1 MSRKKILICAW
12 QLDKRRGPWL
22 RKLEAAGFDVRFNPL
37 GRKYTQEELIRH
49 LPGTYATIAS
59 SEPYNDRTLSVAPE
73 LRIIARW
80 GVGHDQVDVDAATR
94 HGVAVAMAF
103 GANHEAVADA
113 AFALMSGLANDVLRY
128 HRLVA
133 GGGWGGRY
141 HVGLHKKTVGIVG
154 LGRIGRAVARR
165 CRGFGTRILGYDPP
179 LSDDA
184 IRGFGVEP
192 ASLEALLRESD
203 FVSLHAP
210 RSPETERLINRETL
224 ALMKPSAYLINTSR
238 GSVVDEA
245 ALIEALT
252 GGVIAGAGLDVFETE
267 PPAGSPLLELDNVLL
282 MPHSAG
288 ASSDAVEGVSER
300 CVDSIIAIHQGRDP
314 GGGLVLNPEVL
325 SGAGT

>member
-1 MSRKKILICAW
+1 MSGKKVLICAW
-12 QLDKRRGPWL
+12 QLDRRRGPWL
-22 RKLEAAGFDVRFNPL
+22 RKLEEAGFDVEFNPL
-37 GRKYTQEELIRH
+37 GRKYTRRELIER
-49 LPGTYATIAS
+49 LPGTYAAMAG
-59 SEPYNDRTLSVAPE
+59 SEPYDDRTLSAAPE

-94 HGVAVAMAF
+94 RGVAVAMAF

-113 AFALMSGLANDVLRY
+113 AFALMAGLANDVLRY

-141 HVGLHKKTVGIVG
+141 HVGLHGKTVGIVG
-154 LGRIGRAVARR
+154 LGRIGRAFARR
-165 CRGFGTRILGYDPP
+165 CRGFAMRILGRDPLLP
-179 LSDDA
+179 DDA

-192 ASLEALLRESD
+192 VSLERLLREAD

-210 RSPETERLINRETL
+210 RAPETERLVDREAL

-238 GSVVDEA
+238 GGVVDEA
-245 ALIEALT
+245 ALIEALA

-267 PPAGSPLLELDNVLL
+267 PPEGSPLLALDNVLL

-288 ASSDAVEGVSER
+288 ASADAVDAVSER
-300 CVDSIIAIHQGRDP
+300 CVDSILAIHRGRDP
-314 GGGLVLNPEVL
+314 GEDLVLNPEVL
-325 SGAGT
+325 SSA

>member
-1 MSRKKILICAW
+1 MSGKKVLICAW
-12 QLDKRRGPWL
+12 QLDRRRGPWL
-22 RKLEAAGFDVRFNPL
+22 RKLEEAGFDVEFNPL
-37 GRKYTQEELIRH
+37 GRKYTRQELIER
-49 LPGTYATIAS
+49 LPGTYAAMAG
-59 SEPYNDRTLSVAPE
+59 SEPYDDRTLSAAPE

-94 HGVAVAMAF
+94 RGVAVAMAF

-113 AFALMSGLANDVLRY
+113 AFALMAGLANDVLRY

-141 HVGLHKKTVGIVG
+141 HVGLHGKTVGIVG
-154 LGRIGRAVARR
+154 LGRIGHAFARR
-165 CRGFGTRILGYDPP
+165 CQGFAMRILGRDPLLP
-179 LSDDA
+179 DDA

-192 ASLEALLRESD
+192 ASLEKLLREAD

-210 RSPETERLINRETL
+210 RAPETERLVDREAL

-238 GSVVDEA
+238 GGVVDEA
-245 ALIEALT
+245 ALIEALA

-267 PPAGSPLLELDNVLL
+267 PPEGSPLLTLDNVLL

-288 ASSDAVEGVSER
+288 ASADAVDAVSER
-300 CVDSIIAIHQGRDP
+300 CVDSILAIHRGRDP
-314 GGGLVLNPEVL
+314 GEGLVLNPEVL
-325 SGAGT
+325 SGA

>member
-1 MSRKKILICAW
+1 MSGKKVLICAW
-12 QLDKRRGPWL
+12 QLDRRRGPWL
-22 RKLEAAGFDVRFNPL
+22 RKLEEAGFDVEFNPL
-37 GRKYTQEELIRH
+37 GRKYTRRELIER
-49 LPGTYATIAS
+49 LPGTYAAMAG
-59 SEPYNDRTLSVAPE
+59 SEPYDDRTLSAAPE

-113 AFALMSGLANDVLRY
+113 AFALMAGLANDVLRY

-141 HVGLHKKTVGIVG
+141 HVGLHGKTVGIVG
-154 LGRIGRAVARR
+154 LGRIGRAFARR
-165 CRGFGTRILGYDPP
+165 CRGFAMRILGRDPLLP
-179 LSDDA
+179 DDA

-192 ASLEALLRESD
+192 ASLERLLREAD

-210 RSPETERLINRETL
+210 RAPETERLVDREAL

-238 GSVVDEA
+238 GGVVDEA
-245 ALIEALT
+245 ALIEALA

-267 PPAGSPLLELDNVLL
+267 PPEGSPLLALDNVLL

-288 ASSDAVEGVSER
+288 ASADAVDAVSER
-300 CVDSIIAIHQGRDP
+300 CVDSILAIHRGRGP
-314 GGGLVLNPEVL
+314 GEGLMLNPEVL
-325 SGAGT
+325 SGA

>member
-1 MSRKKILICAW
+1 MSGKKVLICAW
-12 QLDKRRGPWL
+12 QLDRRRGPWL
-22 RKLEAAGFDVRFNPL
+22 RKLEEAGFDVEFNPL
-37 GRKYTQEELIRH
+37 GRKYTRQELIER
-49 LPGTYATIAS
+49 LPGTYAAMAG
-59 SEPYNDRTLSVAPE
+59 SEPYDDRTLSAAPE

-94 HGVAVAMAF
+94 RGVAVAMAF

-113 AFALMSGLANDVLRY
+113 AFALMAGLANDVLRY

-141 HVGLHKKTVGIVG
+141 HVGLHGKTVGIVG
-154 LGRIGRAVARR
+154 LGRIGRAFARR
-165 CRGFGTRILGYDPP
+165 CRGFAMRILGRDPFLP
-179 LSDDA
+179 DDA

-192 ASLEALLRESD
+192 ASLKKLLREAD

-210 RSPETERLINRETL
+210 RAPETEQLVDREAL

-238 GSVVDEA
+238 GGVVDEA

-267 PPAGSPLLELDNVLL
+267 PPEGSPLLALDNVLL

-288 ASSDAVEGVSER
+288 ASADAVDAVSER
-300 CVDSIIAIHQGRDP
+300 CVDSILAIHQGRDP
-314 GGGLVLNPEVL
+314 GEGLVLNPEVL
-325 SGAGT
+325 SDA

>member
-1 MSRKKILICAW
+1 MSRKKVLICAW
-12 QLDKRRGPWL
+12 QLDRRRGPWL
-22 RKLEAAGFDVRFNPL
+22 RKLEEAGFDVEFNPL
-37 GRKYTQEELIRH
+37 GRKYTRQELIER
-49 LPGTYATIAS
+49 LPGTYAAMAG
-59 SEPYNDRTLSVAPE
+59 SEPYDDRTLSAAPE

-94 HGVAVAMAF
+94 RGVAVAMAF

-113 AFALMSGLANDVLRY
+113 AFALMAGLANDVLRY

-141 HVGLHKKTVGIVG
+141 HVGLHGKTVGIVG
-154 LGRIGRAVARR
+154 LGRIGRAFARR
-165 CRGFGTRILGYDPP
+165 CRGFAMRTLGRDPFLP
-179 LSDDA
+179 DDA

-192 ASLEALLRESD
+192 ASLEKLLREAD

-210 RSPETERLINRETL
+210 RAPETEQLVDREAL

-267 PPAGSPLLELDNVLL
+267 PPEGSPLLALDNVLL

-288 ASSDAVEGVSER
+288 ASADAVDAVSER
-300 CVDSIIAIHQGRDP
+300 CVDSILAIHQGRDP
-314 GGGLVLNPEVL
+314 GEGLVLNSEVL
-325 SGAGT
+325 SDA